1 MTSTSSLLPS
11 LAYRIAEKQGDKGF
25 ASFSNRND
33 VQRDVDRGLAAL
45 DKVTN
50 VDELFKNYR
59 ALEFVTSALGISSRL
74 ANPGLLKRALLSDPA
89 DDKSLINQLNSPSLK
104 NAQSSLKLLETG
116 VATLKSEA
124 FKEELVDS
132 FKRTKY
138 EQNIAQ
144 DNPEVTKA
152 RYFKNNVKN
161 ATDNIYKILGD
172 GVLRDVVTS
181 TLGLPREIAIQP
193 VETQARAVTSRIDIT
208 RFNDPAFV
216 DKFIQRYLS
225 TADQKK
231 QQSGGVSGPGSYVLS
246 LFGGNG
252 ASGGTGGIVNL
263 LT

>member
-25 ASFSNRND
+25 ASFSKRND
-33 VQRDVDRGLAAL
+33 VQKDVERGLAAL
-45 DKVTN
+45 EKVTT

-59 ALEFVTSALGISSRL
+59 ALEFVTSALGIGSRL
-74 ANPGLLKRALLSDPA
+74 SSPGLLKRALLSDPN

-104 NAQSSLKLLETG
+104 NAQSTLKLRDTG
-116 VATLKSEA
+116 VATLKAQA
-124 FKEELVDS
+124 FLDELVDS
-132 FKRTKY
+132 FKRTRY

-152 RYFKNNVKN
+152 RYFKTNAKN

-172 GVLRDVVTS
+172 QVLRDVVTT

-193 VETQARAVTSRIDIT
+193 VETQAKAVTSRIDIT

-216 DKFIQRYLS
+216 DKFIQRYLNA
-225 TADQKK
+225 ADQKK
-231 QQSGGVSGPGSYVLS
+231 QQAGGTSGSGSYVLS
-246 LFGGNG
+246 LFGGN
-252 ASGGTGGIVNL
+252 AGTGGSGSIISL
-263 LT
+263 FA